1 MSKMRI
7 DKRGVWRTYT
17 NKGNYPSMQWT
28 NPGDPM
34 NNHQARRGTKYR
46 RNGHCDCEWCSM
58 TRKEALKGD
67 KVLNRELQKNL
78 AGEE

>member
-1 MSKMRI
+1 MRK

-17 NKGNYPSMQWT
+17 NKGSRPNPQWT
-28 NPGDPM
+28 SPGEPL
-34 NNHQARRGTKYR
+34 NNHQARFGTKGR
-46 RNGHCDCEWCSM
+46 RHGCNCEWCSM